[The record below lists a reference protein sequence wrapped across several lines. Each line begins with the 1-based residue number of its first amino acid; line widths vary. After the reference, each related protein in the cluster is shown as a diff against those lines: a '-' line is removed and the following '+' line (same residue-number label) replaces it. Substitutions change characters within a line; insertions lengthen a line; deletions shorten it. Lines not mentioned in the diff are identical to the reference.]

1 MDLTSIILFATVLA
15 VAAGSPGPSIAALV
29 ARVLSRGPKSVM
41 PFLAAMW
48 IGEGLWLTA
57 AILGLSYI
65 AQSFATVFL
74 VLKWAGVAYL
84 LYLAWRMWHAPTDTQ
99 DAAIPQTDGGWQL
112 FGAGCVVTLGNPK
125 IMAFYI
131 ALLPTLIDISAVT
144 LPGWAELIAVMLV
157 VLIAVDLAWV
167 FAASAARRLIKSPRG
182 LKIANRISASTMG
195 GAAIGI
201 AART

>member
-1 MDLTSIILFATVLA
+1 MDLTSIILFTTVLA
-15 VAAGSPGPSIAALV
+15 VTAGSPGPSIAALV
-29 ARVLSRGPKSVM
+29 ARVLSRGPKSVL

-65 AQSFATVFL
+65 AQTFATVFL
-74 VLKWAGVAYL
+74 ILKWAGVAYL
-84 LYLAWRMWHAPTDTQ
+84 LYLAWRMWHAPTDPQ
-99 DAAIPQTDGGWQL
+99 DAAIPHSGGGWQL
-112 FGAGCVVTLGNPK
+112 FGAGCAVTLGNPK

-144 LPGWAELIAVMLV
+144 LSGWAELIAVMLV

-167 FAASAARRLIKSPRG
+167 CAASAARRLLKSPDAIR
-182 LKIANRISASTMG
+182 IANRISASTMG
-195 GAAIGI
+195 GAALGI
-201 AART
+201 ATRT